1 MTPREKAESRARYA
15 ARLQRFGHDPR
26 SLGWDKRQ
34 HRLRYAALLDPW
46 PRAGLSV
53 LDVGCGFGDLAG
65 FCAATGRDLAYTGI
79 DLSPELIAT
88 GRAAAPGRDLRVWD
102 WEVDGAPGRFDVI
115 LASGLFHHRLDDSEG
130 FIRDMLQRFRAA
142 AMMGFA
148 VNFMSTTAER
158 RYPHLHYA
166 DPAAMLAQGLALSR
180 RVLLRHDYMP
190 FEFTLVVDLRQD
202 FSPATSAFAGF
213 EALVDPPPSEE

>member
-1 MTPREKAESRARYA
+1 MRPEEKAENCARYA
-15 ARLQRFGHDPR
+15 ERLARFGHDPR

-34 HRLRYAALLDPW
+34 HRLRYAALLDYW
-46 PRAGLSV
+46 PRERLSV

-65 FCAATGRDLAYTGI
+65 FCAAGGRDIAYTGI

-88 GRAAAPGRDLRVWD
+88 GSAAAPDRDLRVWD
-102 WEVDGAPGRFDVI
+102 WDVEGAPGRFDLI
-115 LASGLFHHRLDDSEG
+115 LASGLFHHRLEDSEG
-130 FIRDMLQRFRAA
+130 FIHRMLLRFRAA
-142 AMMGFA
+142 AAMGFA

-166 DPAAMLAQGLALSR
+166 DPAAMLAQGLSLSR

-190 FEFTLVVDLRQD
+190 FEFTLIVDLRQE
-202 FSPATSAFAGF
+202 FAAASSAFAGF
-213 EALVDPPPSEE
+213 EALVDLPPSEE